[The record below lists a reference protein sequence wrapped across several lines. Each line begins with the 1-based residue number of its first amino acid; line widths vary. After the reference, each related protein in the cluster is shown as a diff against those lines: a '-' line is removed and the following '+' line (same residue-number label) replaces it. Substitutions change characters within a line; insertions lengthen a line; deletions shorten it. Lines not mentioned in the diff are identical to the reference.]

1 MFKIQMM
8 TSVLSVL
15 LLITLLCVSPS
26 QAIPFV
32 VVANHSSAT
41 DVADDSPA
49 DPDFTLVDTGVTWRN
64 GHVPNRTILNIL
76 QTTYH
81 LQPQSFQSPIQYSQC
96 RAPGR
101 IPKLSLLNKLLIP
114 QPQAQLKNLSQ
125 NVNTQSSKLYTLF
138 CTCDT
143 LKPNHRS
150 HSVRRQSSCRHVRT
164 FPSIF
169 K

>member
-1 MFKIQMM
+1 M

-26 QAIPFV
+26 QAIPFG

-41 DVADDSPA
+41 DVADDSPV

-76 QTTYH
+76 KTTYH

-114 QPQAQLKNLSQ
+114 N
-125 NVNTQSSKLYTLF
+125 
-138 CTCDT
+138 
-143 LKPNHRS
+143 LKPNSKIYLKMSIRNPPNSTRYFALVTHSNLNHRS

>member
-1 MFKIQMM
+1 MM

-26 QAIPFV
+26 QAIPFG

-41 DVADDSPA
+41 DVADDSPV

-114 QPQAQLKNLSQ
+114 N
-125 NVNTQSSKLYTLF
+125 
-138 CTCDT
+138 
-143 LKPNHRS
+143 LKPNSKIYLKMSIRNPPNSTRYFALVTHSNLNHRS

>member
-8 TSVLSVL
+8 TSVLSVI

-26 QAIPFV
+26 RAIPFG

-41 DVADDSPA
+41 DVADDSPV

-64 GHVPNRTILNIL
+64 GHIPNRTVLNIL

-81 LQPQSFQSPIQYSQC
+81 LQPQSFNPQFNIPN
-96 RAPGR
+96 AEPR

-114 QPQAQLKNLSQ
+114 N
-125 NVNTQSSKLYTLF
+125 
-138 CTCDT
+138 
-143 LKPNHRS
+143 LKPNSKIYLRMFHKCQYVILRN
-150 HSVRRQSSCRHVRT
+150 RHV
-164 FPSIF
+164 ILHL
-169 K
+169 

>member
-26 QAIPFV
+26 QAIPFG

-41 DVADDSPA
+41 DVADDSPV

-96 RAPGR
+96 LAPPSKTFSPEH
-101 IPKLSLLNKLLIP
+101 ITHP

-125 NVNTQSSKLYTLF
+125 NVNTQYSKLDTLF

-143 LKPNHRS
+143 LKP
-150 HSVRRQSSCRHVRT
+150 QL
-164 FPSIF
+164 
-169 K
+169 